1 MTDHIVLN
9 LPTVTDVGY
18 CHSSNANMNVKDPRD
33 REEVVS
39 AKKRMKETLRKF
51 RTEAVNVF
59 ISTSVV
65 EEGIDVLSV
74 STF

>member
-39 AKKRMKETLRKF
+39 AKKRMKETLR
-51 RTEAVNVF
+51 
-59 ISTSVV
+59 
-65 EEGIDVLSV
+65 L
-74 STF
+74 

>member
-1 MTDHIVLN
+1 MTDYIVLN

-39 AKKRMKETLRKF
+39 AKKRMKETLR
-51 RTEAVNVF
+51 
-59 ISTSVV
+59 
-65 EEGIDVLSV
+65 L
-74 STF
+74 

>member
-1 MTDHIVLN
+1 
-9 LPTVTDVGY
+9 
-18 CHSSNANMNVKDPRD
+18 MNVKDPRD

-51 RTEAVNVF
+51 RTGAVNVL